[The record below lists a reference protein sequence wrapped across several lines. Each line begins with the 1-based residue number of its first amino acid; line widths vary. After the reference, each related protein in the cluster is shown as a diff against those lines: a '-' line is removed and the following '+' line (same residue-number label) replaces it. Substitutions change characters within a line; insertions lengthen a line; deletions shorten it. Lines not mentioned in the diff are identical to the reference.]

1 MHERAP
7 FIASRRNIEDGL
19 LLAEAQGRFRVDDVS
34 PVAAAPRIRCP
45 VLLIAGQEDRETP
58 PAHSER
64 VFHALGGP
72 KRLISVPGAGHHD
85 ALNLHTLVD
94 VDAWLDDVLAARRDK
109 NNN

>member
-1 MHERAP
+1 MVERNW
-7 FIASRRNIEDGL
+7 F
-19 LLAEAQGRFRVDDVS
+19 S
-34 PVAAAPRIRCP
+34 PKSGGPTEPSSLRCLVIRP
-45 VLLIAGQEDRETP
+45 P